1 MSDPPVP
8 EGMASLREASTEPP
22 SGGLDARV
30 LSTLQGLPGRIAFS
44 GLRRALH
51 AHPESLSR
59 SLRRLEREGLVER
72 SADGYRALGHAM
84 KEPTSAPT
92 ELRSIATVD
101 LPPGALAES
110 VLGRL
115 SGRWFGSLRWVGVV
129 DRPGGRLLAWAG
141 RNGVGYV
148 LLGIER
154 GVLRVYVRDES
165 SGDDIT
171 EAEEAA
177 YELLAHAVE
186 SLRPSGRDTLGSVSF
201 LSATGSLDAS
211 RLEN

>member
-1 MSDPPVP
+1 
-8 EGMASLREASTEPP
+8 MATLREAPTEPP

-30 LSTLQGLPGRIAFS
+30 LSTLQGLPGRMAFS
-44 GLRRALH
+44 GLRRVLH

-72 SADGYRALGHAM
+72 SADGYRALGAAARGL
-84 KEPTSAPT
+84 APAST
-92 ELRSIATVD
+92 ELRPIARVE
-101 LPPGALAES
+101 LPPGALAEA

-129 DRPGGRLLAWAG
+129 DRPSGRLLAWAG
-141 RNGVGYV
+141 RDGVGYV

-165 SGDDIT
+165 SGDDL
-171 EAEEAA
+171 AESEDAA
-177 YELLAHAVE
+177 YELLGHAVDA
-186 SLRPSGRDTLGSVSF
+186 LRPSGRDVLASVSF
-201 LSATGSLDAS
+201 LSASDPSDAS
-211 RLEN
+211 PLEN